1 MSITFC
7 MPSRNRA
14 VGFVWQH
21 LLLMVALFLMTLGVV
36 LCIKSDLG
44 SSVISSLPLSCSLA
58 GAEGSMPALSV
69 GGYTIVMNF
78 SVSMPIC
85 F

>member
-44 SSVISSLPLSCSLA
+44 EQRYFVA
-58 GAEGSMPALSV
+58 AFVVFTGRG
-69 GGYTIVMNF
+69 
-78 SVSMPIC
+78 
-85 F
+85 